1 MHADNL
7 RCGALL
13 MLASGLLFSAMGALV
28 KYMSALLGFD
38 RQPRVGLLKKD
49 SCLVVAANDAG

>member
-7 RCGALL
+7 RRGALL

-28 KYMSALLGFD
+28 KTIRF
-38 RQPRVGLLKKD
+38 
-49 SCLVVAANDAG
+49 AGQRLFSEARLAK